1 MADAY
6 KPEWVPENAAGTFAT
21 QVMTGVR
28 KEDVAAPRPSQLT
41 RRYSELTA
49 RDYVDGILS
58 HKVLRKKI

>member
-6 KPEWVPENAAGTFAT
+6 KPEWVPENAQGTFAT

-28 KEDVAAPRPSQLT
+28 KEDVSAPRPSQLT

-49 RDYVDGILS
+49 RD
-58 HKVLRKKI
+58 